1 MYINVNV
8 HKCIYVFLCIYYIA
22 VYQCRKAYHKQINTI
37 HRKRKKSKQNTSKT
51 LTVMMT
57 KYKKLVTNFANKRQ
71 FKTKLFFDKLLHSM
85 CRNCNDRDVIQKA

>member
-1 MYINVNV
+1 MNSNHNITLYFTL
-8 HKCIYVFLCIYYIA
+8 YLYYIA
-22 VYQCRKAYHKQINTI
+22 VYQSRKAYHEQIDTI

-85 CRNCNDRDVIQKA
+85 WRNCNDRDVIQKA